1 MANFLR
7 NTLKDVLGAKGDEKD
22 DSMPKIKRG
31 FASMSPEKRSE
42 LSAKGGKASHGGGR
56 RANTAK
62 KEQEELQKPIARKSK
77 RGFASMDTEKRKEIA
92 ALGGKSSKGG
102 GRPARIPKQSAE
114 EEKEK
119 SKLMLTLG
127 MHSTKRK

>member
-62 KEQEELQKPIARKSK
+62 KEEEEVQKPATRKSK
-77 RGFASMDTEKRKEIA
+77 RGFASMDTEKRKKIA

-102 GRPARIPKQSAE
+102 GRPARVPKQSA